1 MLVSKAARRYAA
13 ALLQNAIENNTVQ
26 ETLSDVRDIHSTVLG
41 SKELQLFLKS
51 PVIKPKDKI
60 NALSA
65 LFESRVGKE
74 VSEFLSVIT
83 NKGREDILQE
93 ITAAFIDAYNN
104 HVGIITV
111 QVKTASPLT
120 DEQQKELIRML
131 EKSTSKK
138 VLLDLEEQASLR
150 GGISVK
156 INDTVIDATIKHKL
170 EQLEQKFLESSVE
183 LN

>member
-13 ALLQNAIENNTVQ
+13 ALLQNAIEKDTVQ
-26 ETLSDVRDIHSTVLG
+26 ETLNDVRAIHSTISK

-51 PVIKPKDKI
+51 PVIKPKIKI

-65 LFESRVGKE
+65 LFESEVSKE
-74 VSEFLSVIT
+74 VSQFLSVIT
-83 NKGREDILQE
+83 DKGREDILQE
-93 ITAAFIDAYNN
+93 ITAAFIDAYNK
-104 HVGIITV
+104 HAGIITV
-111 QVKTASPLT
+111 QVKTAFPLG
-120 DEQQKELIRML
+120 DKEKKDLIKML

-138 VLLDLEEQASLR
+138 VLLDLYEQESLR

-170 EQLEQKFLESSVE
+170 EQLEEKFLDSSME